1 MSSSHPNQ
9 PGFGQQQGQNYPNSS
24 AGQWNHNGQAPQP
37 IPPFAP
43 EGTFLTP
50 QGPVRT
56 KAIKYRTIANRGLST
71 TAIILA
77 VMGVLGSFFLIATEG
92 FYYGFTALVSAVMLC
107 IGAGVVHMM
116 ERSVAE
122 LRRLG

>member
-50 QGPVRT
+50 QGRCQGVEATWGSPASSRANASVGVR
-56 KAIKYRTIANRGLST
+56 
-71 TAIILA
+71 
-77 VMGVLGSFFLIATEG
+77 
-92 FYYGFTALVSAVMLC
+92 
-107 IGAGVVHMM
+107 
-116 ERSVAE
+116 
-122 LRRLG
+122 